1 MVKKLATLSGGL
13 THYISEDLT
22 ETQTVIIATST
33 MVENFKLQDNS
44 KIYKFNCVI
53 TGLPINQR

>member
-13 THYISEDLT
+13 PHYISEDLT

-33 MVENFKLQDNS
+33 MVENFKLQGNS

-53 TGLPINQR
+53 TVLPINQR

>member
-13 THYISEDLT
+13 PHYISEDLT

-33 MVENFKLQDNS
+33 MVENFKLQGNS
-44 KIYKFNCVI
+44 KIYKFNWVI
-53 TGLPINQR
+53 TVLPINRR